1 MPFQYDRLWKLL
13 QKRGISQKELACKV
27 DISTRTLTRMRQND
41 YVALKIIDAICTELH
56 CTPNDIMEHIP
67 SEREPE

>member
-13 QKRGISQKELACKV
+13 QKRGISQKELAYKV
-27 DISTRTLTRMRQND
+27 GISTRTLTRMRQND